1 MARAVATLPG
11 DLRIGVLA
19 SGGLSHFV
27 VDEAFD
33 RALLDALQRK
43 DATFFRNAPLAKL
56 QSGSSEIRNWIC
68 MAGTLGQLEPAWV
81 AYAPGYRTP
90 ALTGTGLAFASFR

>member
-1 MARAVATLPG
+1 MGAVPVPVVPVFLNAYYPPNQPSPARCLALGRGDRARDRRRSTA

-33 RALLDALQRK
+33 HAVIDAFKRHDTRILPHRA
-43 DATFFRNAPLAKL
+43 
-56 QSGSSEIRNWIC
+56 
-68 MAGTLGQLEPAWV
+68 V
-81 AYAPGYRTP
+81 A
-90 ALTGTGLAFASFR
+90 